1 MSENGQPRARPGAT
15 WEDMEALGPT
25 QAYAAAASRDPRFDG
40 LFFVGVT
47 TTGIYCRPVCTAR
60 TPARDRCKF
69 FRHAAEAER
78 EGFRACFLCRPELAP
93 GNSTVDRTARLAT
106 LAAQRIE
113 QGEADL
119 DALAESLGVTAR
131 HLRRV
136 LAREL
141 GVSPV
146 ELRQSKRIA
155 LAKQL
160 LCDTRLPITEV
171 AYASGFAS
179 VRRFNALFRARFDR
193 SPTEARRGRGPRERG
208 DGTAIRLRLD
218 YRPPFDWGAL
228 LAFLRDRAIPGVEE
242 ATADAYRRTV
252 RIHDRTGWISVSPD
266 GDALTCEV
274 SLSLTPVL
282 MPLVARV
289 RALFDLDAQPRAVAD
304 ALSTHRRLAPLVRRS
319 PGLRVPGAVDGFEL
333 AVRSILGQQISVA
346 GARTLAGKLAARYG
360 ERVSTPFAGLCWLF
374 PTPAA
379 LARSGWR
386 GVPRARSRAIALI
399 ASAVSKGTLDL
410 APTADVERT
419 RVALSELPGIGA
431 WTAEYIAMRALRWP
445 DAFPAEDLIV
455 RRALGSPA
463 RAIEA
468 LESVRPWRAYAVMH
482 LWRNHEVDDSAR

>member
-1 MSENGQPRARPGAT
+1 
-15 WEDMEALGPT
+15 MEALGPS

-60 TPARDRCKF
+60 TPARDRCVF

-93 GNSTVDRTARLAT
+93 GSSTVDRTARLAT

-113 QGEADL
+113 QGEADF
-119 DALAESLGVTAR
+119 DALADSLGVTAR

-136 LAREL
+136 LAQEL

-160 LCDTRLPITEV
+160 LCDTRLPITDV

-193 SPTEARRGRGPRERG
+193 SPTDARRGRGPRERG

-218 YRPPFDWGAL
+218 YRPPFDWRAL
-228 LAFLRDRAIPGVEE
+228 LAFLRDRAVPGVE
-242 ATADAYRRTV
+242 AADGDTYRRTV
-252 RIHDRTGWISVSPD
+252 RVQDRTGWIAVSHD
-266 GDALTCEV
+266 GAALTCEV

-289 RALFDLDAQPRAVAD
+289 RALFDLDAQPAAIAESLAR
-304 ALSTHRRLAPLVRRS
+304 HRRVASLVRKS

-360 ERVSTPFAGLCWLF
+360 ERVETPFPALGRLF
-374 PTPAA
+374 PTPEA
-379 LARSGWR
+379 LRRTRWR
-386 GVPRARSRAIALI
+386 GVPRVRARAIALI
-399 ASAVSKGTLDL
+399 ASAVADGTLDL
-410 APTADVERT
+410 DPTADVDRT
-419 RVALSELPGIGA
+419 RAKLREFPGVGE
-431 WTAEYIAMRALRWP
+431 WTAEYVTMRALRWP
-445 DAFPAEDLIV
+445 DAFPADDLIL
-455 RRALGSPA
+455 RRELGS
-463 RAIEA
+463 RETM
-468 LESVRPWRAYAVMH
+468 ESVRPWRAYAVMH
-482 LWRNHEVDDSAR
+482 LWRNHAAE